1 MNKRRVVI
9 TGLGALAPNGNSV
22 SDYWNSLISGR
33 SGINHITSFDTE
45 NLNVKIAGE
54 LSNFNPEDHFDRKEI
69 RKLDPFTIYHL
80 VSSKEAISNSGL
92 NEDKLDLNRV
102 GVMIGSGV
110 GGIQTLEDQHGTY
123 SSRGQRRVSP
133 FFVPRMI
140 ANIAAGNL
148 AIKYG
153 FKGPNQTIISACASG
168 TDAIG
173 LASRVIQY
181 GDADVMIT
189 GGTEASI
196 TGLTISG
203 FANIK
208 ALSTQNENPKTASK
222 PFDAMRDGFVLGE
235 GSASIVLE
243 ELSHAKK
250 RNANILAE
258 LVGYG
263 STDDAFHI
271 TQPSAGGEGAIRAMK
286 NAISD
291 ANLSIENIDYIN
303 AHGTST
309 PFNDKTESAAI
320 SSLFGSHA
328 KKLKVSSTKSMIG
341 HALGASGA
349 LEAVACIL
357 ALQNNILPPTIN
369 YKNPDPECEL
379 DYVPNNS
386 QEFETNVAMSN
397 SFGFG
402 GHNGV
407 ILMKKWDG
415 EKN

>member
-9 TGLGALAPNGNSV
+9 TGLGALAPNGNTV
-22 SDYWNSLISGR
+22 PQYWDALINGK
-33 SGINHITSFDTE
+33 SGIGYITAFDTE
-45 NLNVKIAGE
+45 NLSVKIAGE
-54 LSNFNPEDHFDRKEI
+54 LSDFEPENHFDRKEL
-69 RKLDPFTIYHL
+69 RKLDPFTIYHI
-80 VSSKEAISNSGL
+80 VSSSEAISQA
-92 NEDKLDLNRV
+92 KLVDNVDLDRV

-110 GGIQTLEDQHGTY
+110 GGIQTLEDQCEVY
-123 SSRGQRRVSP
+123 NSRGQRRVSP

-173 LASRVIQY
+173 LAARAIQY
-181 GDADVMIT
+181 GDADVMVT
-189 GGTEASI
+189 GGTEASV

-208 ALSTQNENPKTASK
+208 ALSTRNEDPESASR
-222 PFDAMRDGFVLGE
+222 PFDLERDGFVLGE
-235 GSASIVLE
+235 GSATIILE
-243 ELSHAKK
+243 ELSHARK
-250 RNANILAE
+250 RGVEILGE
-258 LVGYG
+258 LAGYG

-271 TQPSAGGEGAIRAMK
+271 TQPSEGGKGAIRAMK
-286 NAISD
+286 NAIQD
-291 ANLSIENIDYIN
+291 ANLSTQDIDYIN

-320 SSLFGSHA
+320 SSLFKETA
-328 KKLKVSSTKSMIG
+328 EKLKVSSTKSMGG

-349 LEAVACIL
+349 LEAIACIM
-357 ALQNNILPPTIN
+357 AIQNDIVPPTIN
-369 YKNPDPECEL
+369 YTTPDPECTL
-379 DYVPNNS
+379 DYVPNES
-386 QEFETNVAMSN
+386 QQLTVNAALSN
-397 SFGFG
+397 SLGFG

-407 ILMKKWDG
+407 IAIKKWVED
-415 EKN
+415 

>member
-1 MNKRRVVI
+1 MNKLRVVI

-22 SDYWNSLISGR
+22 PEYWDALISGT
-33 SGINHITSFDTE
+33 SGIDHITYFDTE
-45 NLNVKIAGE
+45 NLSVKIAGE
-54 LSNFNPEDHFDRKEI
+54 LSNFNPEDYFDKKEI

-80 VSSKEAISNSGL
+80 ISSIEAISNSGI
-92 NEDKLDLNRV
+92 NEDNLDLNRV

-110 GGIQTLEDQHGTY
+110 GGIQTLEEQHGTY
-123 SSRGQRRVSP
+123 KSRGQRRVSP

-153 FKGPNQTIISACASG
+153 FKGPNQTVISACASG

-173 LASRVIQY
+173 LASRIIQY

-208 ALSTQNENPKTASK
+208 ALSTQNDTPKTASK

-243 ELSHAKK
+243 ELTHARK
-250 RNANILAE
+250 RNANILGE

-286 NAISD
+286 NAVLD
-291 ANLSIENIDYIN
+291 ANLSLNDVDYIN

-320 SSLFGSHA
+320 TSLFGEHA
-328 KKLKVSSTKSMIG
+328 QKLKVSSTKSMIG

-357 ALQNNILPPTIN
+357 AINHNILPPTIN
-369 YKNPDPECEL
+369 YKDSDPECNL

-386 QEFETNVAMSN
+386 QKSEVNIAMSN

-407 ILMKKWDG
+407 ILLQKWNG
-415 EKN
+415 K

>member
-22 SDYWNSLISGR
+22 PEYWDALISGT
-33 SGINHITSFDTE
+33 SGIDHITYFDTE
-45 NLNVKIAGE
+45 NLSVKIAGE
-54 LSNFNPEDHFDRKEI
+54 LSNFNPEDYFDKKEI

-80 VSSKEAISNSGL
+80 ISSIEAISNSGI
-92 NEDKLDLNRV
+92 NEDNLDLNRV

-110 GGIQTLEDQHGTY
+110 GGIQTLEEQHGTY
-123 SSRGQRRVSP
+123 KSRGQRRVSP

-153 FKGPNQTIISACASG
+153 FKGPNQTVISACASG

-173 LASRVIQY
+173 LASRIIQY

-203 FANIK
+203 LANIK
-208 ALSTQNENPKTASK
+208 ALSTQNDTPKTASK
-222 PFDAMRDGFVLGE
+222 PFDAMRDGFVLGG

-243 ELSHAKK
+243 ELTHARK
-250 RNANILAE
+250 RNANILGE

-286 NAISD
+286 NAVLD
-291 ANLSIENIDYIN
+291 ANLSLNDVDYIN

-320 SSLFGSHA
+320 TSLFGEHA
-328 KKLKVSSTKSMIG
+328 QKLKVSSTKSMIG

-357 ALQNNILPPTIN
+357 AINHNILPPTIN
-369 YKNPDPECEL
+369 YKDSDPECNL

-386 QEFETNVAMSN
+386 QKSEVNIAMSN

-407 ILMKKWDG
+407 ILLKKWSG
-415 EKN
+415 K

>member
-9 TGLGALAPNGNSV
+9 TGLGALAPNGNTV
-22 SDYWNSLISGR
+22 PQYWDALINGK
-33 SGINHITSFDTE
+33 SGIGYITAFDTE
-45 NLNVKIAGE
+45 NLSVKIAGE
-54 LSNFNPEDHFDRKEI
+54 LSDFEPENHFDRKEL
-69 RKLDPFTIYHL
+69 RKLDPFTIYHI
-80 VSSKEAISNSGL
+80 VSSSEAISQA
-92 NEDKLDLNRV
+92 KLVDNVDLDRV

-110 GGIQTLEDQHGTY
+110 GGIQTLEDQCEVY
-123 SSRGQRRVSP
+123 NSRGQRRVSP

-153 FKGPNQTIISACASG
+153 FKGPNQTVISACASG

-173 LASRVIQY
+173 LAARAIQY
-181 GDADVMIT
+181 GDADVMVT
-189 GGTEASI
+189 GGTEASV

-208 ALSTQNENPKTASK
+208 ALSTRNEDPESASR
-222 PFDAMRDGFVLGE
+222 PFDLERDGFVLGE
-235 GSASIVLE
+235 GSATIILE
-243 ELSHAKK
+243 ELSHARK
-250 RNANILAE
+250 RGVEILGE
-258 LVGYG
+258 LAGYG

-271 TQPSAGGEGAIRAMK
+271 TQPSEGGKGAIRAMK
-286 NAISD
+286 NAIQD
-291 ANLSIENIDYIN
+291 ANLSTQDIDYIN

-320 SSLFGSHA
+320 SSLFKETA
-328 KKLKVSSTKSMIG
+328 EKLKVSSTKSMVG

-349 LEAVACIL
+349 LEAIACIM
-357 ALQNNILPPTIN
+357 AIQNDIVPPTIN
-369 YKNPDPECEL
+369 YTTPDPECTL
-379 DYVPNNS
+379 DYVPNES
-386 QEFETNVAMSN
+386 QQLTVNAALSN

-407 ILMKKWDG
+407 IAIKKWVED
-415 EKN
+415 

>member
-22 SDYWNSLISGR
+22 PQYWDSLVSGK
-33 SGINHITSFDTE
+33 SGIGYITAFDTE
-45 NLNVKIAGE
+45 NLSVKIAGE
-54 LSNFNPEDHFDRKEI
+54 LSNFDAQDHFDRKEL
-69 RKLDPFTIYHL
+69 RKLDPFTVYHM
-80 VSSKEAISNSGL
+80 VSSSEAITQAGL
-92 NEDKLDLNRV
+92 TQNIDMDRV
-102 GVMIGSGV
+102 GVIIGSGV
-110 GGIQTLEDQHGTY
+110 GGIQTLEDQCNIY

-173 LASRVIQY
+173 LAARTIQY

-208 ALSTQNENPKTASK
+208 ALSTRNEDPESASR
-222 PFDAMRDGFVLGE
+222 PFDAERDGFVLGE

-243 ELSHAKK
+243 ELSHAEK
-250 RNANILAE
+250 RGASILAE
-258 LVGYG
+258 FVGYG

-271 TQPSAGGEGAIRAMK
+271 TQPSEGGKGAIKAMQK
-286 NAISD
+286 ALDD
-291 ANLSIENIDYIN
+291 ANLSVNDIDYIN

-320 SSLFGSHA
+320 ASLFGDHT
-328 KKLKVSSTKSMIG
+328 KKLKVSSTKSMVG

-349 LEAVACIL
+349 LEAIACIQ
-357 ALQNNILPPTIN
+357 AIQNDILPPTIN
-369 YKNPDPECEL
+369 YNNPDPECTL

-386 QEFETNVAMSN
+386 QKSTINAAMSN

-407 ILMKKWDG
+407 IVIKKWG
-415 EKN
+415 ED

>member
-9 TGLGALAPNGNSV
+9 TGLGALAPNGNTV
-22 SDYWNSLISGR
+22 PQYWDALINGK
-33 SGINHITSFDTE
+33 SGIGYITAFDTE
-45 NLNVKIAGE
+45 NLSVKIAGE
-54 LSNFNPEDHFDRKEI
+54 LSDFEPENHFDRKEL
-69 RKLDPFTIYHL
+69 RKLDPFTIYHI
-80 VSSKEAISNSGL
+80 VSSSEAISQA
-92 NEDKLDLNRV
+92 KLVDNVDLDRV

-110 GGIQTLEDQHGTY
+110 GGIQTLEDQCEVY
-123 SSRGQRRVSP
+123 NSRGQRRVSP

-173 LASRVIQY
+173 LAARAIQY
-181 GDADVMIT
+181 GDADVMVT
-189 GGTEASI
+189 GGTEASV

-208 ALSTQNENPKTASK
+208 ALSTRNEDPESASR
-222 PFDAMRDGFVLGE
+222 PFDLERDGFVLGE
-235 GSASIVLE
+235 GSATIILE
-243 ELSHAKK
+243 ELSHARK
-250 RNANILAE
+250 RGVEILGE
-258 LVGYG
+258 LAGYG

-271 TQPSAGGEGAIRAMK
+271 TQPSEGGKGAIRAMK
-286 NAISD
+286 NAIQD
-291 ANLSIENIDYIN
+291 ANLSTQDIDYIN

-309 PFNDKTESAAI
+309 PFNDITESAAI
-320 SSLFGSHA
+320 SSLFKETA
-328 KKLKVSSTKSMIG
+328 EKLKVSSTKSMVG

-349 LEAVACIL
+349 LEAIACIM
-357 ALQNNILPPTIN
+357 AIQNDIVPPTIN
-369 YKNPDPECEL
+369 YTTPDPECTL
-379 DYVPNNS
+379 DYVPNES
-386 QEFETNVAMSN
+386 QQLTVNAALSN

-407 ILMKKWDG
+407 IAIKKWVED
-415 EKN
+415 

>member
-22 SDYWNSLISGR
+22 PEYWDALISGT
-33 SGINHITSFDTE
+33 SGIDHITYFDTE
-45 NLNVKIAGE
+45 NLSVKIAGE
-54 LSNFNPEDHFDRKEI
+54 LSNFNPEDYFDKKEI

-80 VSSKEAISNSGL
+80 ISSIEAISNSGI
-92 NEDKLDLNRV
+92 NEDNLDLNRV

-110 GGIQTLEDQHGTY
+110 GGIQTLEEQHGTY
-123 SSRGQRRVSP
+123 KSRGQRRVSP

-153 FKGPNQTIISACASG
+153 FKGPNQTVISACASG

-173 LASRVIQY
+173 LASRIIQY

-208 ALSTQNENPKTASK
+208 ALSTQNDTTKTASK

-243 ELSHAKK
+243 ELTHARK
-250 RNANILAE
+250 RNANILGE

-286 NAISD
+286 NAVLD
-291 ANLSIENIDYIN
+291 ANLSLNDVDYIN

-320 SSLFGSHA
+320 TSLFGEHA
-328 KKLKVSSTKSMIG
+328 QKLKVSSTKSMIG

-357 ALQNNILPPTIN
+357 AINHNILPPTIN
-369 YKNPDPECEL
+369 YKDSDPECNL

-386 QEFETNVAMSN
+386 QKSEVNIAMSN

-407 ILMKKWDG
+407 ILLKKWSG
-415 EKN
+415 K

>member
-9 TGLGALAPNGNSV
+9 TGLGALAPNGNTV
-22 SDYWNSLISGR
+22 PQYWDALINGK
-33 SGINHITSFDTE
+33 SGIGYITAFDTE
-45 NLNVKIAGE
+45 NLSVKIAGE
-54 LSNFNPEDHFDRKEI
+54 LSDFEPENHFDRKEL
-69 RKLDPFTIYHL
+69 RKLDPFTIYHI
-80 VSSKEAISNSGL
+80 VSSSEAISQA
-92 NEDKLDLNRV
+92 KLVDNVDLDRV

-110 GGIQTLEDQHGTY
+110 GGIQTLEDQCEVY
-123 SSRGQRRVSP
+123 NSRGQRRVSP

-140 ANIAAGNL
+140 PNIAAGNL

-173 LASRVIQY
+173 LAARAIQY
-181 GDADVMIT
+181 GDADVMVT
-189 GGTEASI
+189 GGTEASV

-208 ALSTQNENPKTASK
+208 ALSTRNEDPESASR
-222 PFDAMRDGFVLGE
+222 PFDLERDGFVLGE
-235 GSASIVLE
+235 GSATIILE
-243 ELSHAKK
+243 ELSHARK
-250 RNANILAE
+250 RGVEILGE
-258 LVGYG
+258 LAGYG

-271 TQPSAGGEGAIRAMK
+271 TQPSEGGKGAIRAMK
-286 NAISD
+286 NAIQD
-291 ANLSIENIDYIN
+291 ANLSAQDIDYIN

-320 SSLFGSHA
+320 SSLFKETA
-328 KKLKVSSTKSMIG
+328 EKLKVSSTKSMVG

-349 LEAVACIL
+349 LEAIACIM
-357 ALQNNILPPTIN
+357 AIQNDIVPPTIN
-369 YKNPDPECEL
+369 YTTPDPECTL
-379 DYVPNNS
+379 DYVPNES
-386 QEFETNVAMSN
+386 QQLTVNAALSN

-407 ILMKKWDG
+407 IAIKKWVED
-415 EKN
+415 

>member
-1 MNKRRVVI
+1 VNKRRVVI

-22 SDYWNSLISGR
+22 PEYWDALISGT
-33 SGINHITSFDTE
+33 SGIDHITYFDTE
-45 NLNVKIAGE
+45 NLSVKIAGE
-54 LSNFNPEDHFDRKEI
+54 LSNFNPEDYFDKKEI

-80 VSSKEAISNSGL
+80 ISSIEAISNSGI
-92 NEDKLDLNRV
+92 NEDNLDLNRV

-110 GGIQTLEDQHGTY
+110 GGIQTLEEQHGTY
-123 SSRGQRRVSP
+123 KSRGQRRVSP

-153 FKGPNQTIISACASG
+153 FKGPNQTVISACASG

-173 LASRVIQY
+173 LASRIIQY

-208 ALSTQNENPKTASK
+208 ALSTQNDTPKTASK

-243 ELSHAKK
+243 ELTHARK
-250 RNANILAE
+250 RNANILGE

-286 NAISD
+286 NAVLD
-291 ANLSIENIDYIN
+291 ANLSLNDVDYIN

-320 SSLFGSHA
+320 TSLFGEHA
-328 KKLKVSSTKSMIG
+328 QKLKVSSTKSMIG

-357 ALQNNILPPTIN
+357 AINHNILPPTIN
-369 YKNPDPECEL
+369 YKDSDPECNL

-386 QEFETNVAMSN
+386 QKSEVNIAMSN

-407 ILMKKWDG
+407 ILLKKWSG
-415 EKN
+415 K